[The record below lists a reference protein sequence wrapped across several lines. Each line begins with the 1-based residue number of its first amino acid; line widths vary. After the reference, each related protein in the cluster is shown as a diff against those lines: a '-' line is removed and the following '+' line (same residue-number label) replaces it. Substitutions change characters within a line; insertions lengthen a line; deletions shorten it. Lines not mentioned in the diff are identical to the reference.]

1 MEGTSKIGWLMSAC
15 KKKND
20 DQNSYMHVRPPFQK
34 AEIIA
39 LSLAQ
44 LTLYSK
50 PELIRATISFSV
62 VIWKRLCNIRTHRVF

>member
-20 DQNSYMHVRPPFQK
+20 DQNSYMHVRSPFQK

-44 LTLYSK
+44 LTLHSK
-50 PELIRATISFSV
+50 PELIGATSSF
-62 VIWKRLCNIRTHRVF
+62 RLSSSATSSRVQRLQL